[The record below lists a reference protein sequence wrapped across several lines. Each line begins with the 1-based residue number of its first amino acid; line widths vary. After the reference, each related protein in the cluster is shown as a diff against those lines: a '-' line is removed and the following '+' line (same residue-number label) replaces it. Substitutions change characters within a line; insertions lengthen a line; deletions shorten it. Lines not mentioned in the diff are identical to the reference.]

1 MSDFFKSKAGW
12 LLAGIHLLTVFAC
25 LLYINLFNNN
35 QNALFIII
43 LMIITAPWGLLFM
56 FLPGIFGISTP
67 ELLSNKNSDL
77 LLTVEFAIGGLI
89 NALILYVLGFL
100 LTKAFNYIAPIKPK
114 P

>member
-12 LLAGIHLLTVFAC
+12 LLAGIHLLTVFIC

-56 FLPGIFGISTP
+56 FLPGMFGISTP
-67 ELLSNKNSDL
+67 EMASNTQNLLS
-77 LLTVEFAIGGLI
+77 TVEFAIGGLI